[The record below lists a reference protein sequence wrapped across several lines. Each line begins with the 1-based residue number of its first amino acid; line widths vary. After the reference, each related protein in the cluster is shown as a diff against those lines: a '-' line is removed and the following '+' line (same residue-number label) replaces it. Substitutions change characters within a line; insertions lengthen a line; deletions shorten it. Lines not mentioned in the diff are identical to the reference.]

1 MLRIFSAVTVC
12 TILATQMPSKALSST
27 ATLGKRFIQFLQASF
42 KRKTSFYTTK
52 ASYQQKGSRV
62 DCVKRTKIPS
72 VGTRTRLCMQSKL
85 NNQRLQPKPVKITYR
100 RERKCNVVTES
111 WDNHKHTLTILY
123 VGDTCVVYRVKG
135 KKPLTPGKDACGIWR
150 KNIVYPLPENDE
162 CQGNAT
168 EACGSDW
175 RDISSYNKCTR
186 VQTPKCKDY
195 QDE

>member
-27 ATLGKRFIQFLQASF
+27 ATLGARFFQFLEALQVGDVL
-42 KRKTSFYTTK
+42 YTTR
-52 ASYQQKGSRV
+52 ASYGQGGSRV
-62 DCVKRTKIPS
+62 DCVERTKIPS
-72 VGTRTRLCMQSKL
+72 VGRTRLCMQSKL
-85 NNQRLQPKPVKITYR
+85 NTQRLQPKPVKITYR
-100 RERKCNVVTES
+100 REKKCDVVTES

-135 KKPLTPGKDACGIWR
+135 KRPLTPGKDACGIWR

-175 RDISSYNKCTR
+175 RDISSYNKCIR

-195 QDE
+195 HDA